1 MKCLTLIYPLL
12 SLMLMA
18 PQCRAECPVWT
29 THNSGND
36 TCECGRRLEGFVHCD
51 PETLSISV
59 QLCYCMTY
67 NEHIEELVLGFCMY
81 TCEKNNHVKCMQ
93 TREIKT
99 KDTSL
104 LNQEICGPFNRKGQ
118 LCGNCTEG
126 HGLPVYSYSLEC
138 VPCLESEFQQNLL
151 RYIAVAFLPL
161 TVFFLFVILFKI
173 SISSGHMVGYILTC
187 QIFTLPLLTRFL
199 LNISTDSITKRYIK
213 ILTSCFSIW
222 NLDFFRSLYTPFCLH
237 PKLNSLHVLALDYLI
252 GVYPL
257 LLILLTYVAVTLH
270 DRYPIVVRAW
280 KPVYRILMCMR
291 REWNIRG
298 SLIQAFATFLIL
310 SYVKILNVSFD
321 LLFPANLQTA
331 KGESLNDTYLFHNAE
346 IVYFGKQHHPF
357 AILAI
362 FMLITFN
369 ILPVMLLSLYPNRH
383 FRKCLSF
390 LRLRNHFIQ
399 PCMDVFQGCYH
410 YHPRDCRY
418 FAGFNMS
425 VRILYHLTLFLVKN
439 TTFFFIWGFYYI
451 IMAMLTVFARP
462 YTNDLH
468 NRINILLFAASA
480 LVYFAIGLHIH
491 TSFNKSQTVFNTGIT
506 SLVVLITLGEMLYG
520 AIAVIK
526 KILPNKTFWVLK
538 AIFQHT
544 KLRLVSHNET
554 FPPQFEREDESLPL
568 LR

>member
-1 MKCLTLIYPLL
+1 MYPLL
-12 SLMLMA
+12 LLMLMA
-18 PQCRAECPVWT
+18 SQCRAECPIW
-29 THNSGND
+29 THNSTND
-36 TCECGRRLEGFVHCD
+36 TCKCGRLLGGLVHCD
-51 PETLSISV
+51 PETLQVSV

-67 NEHIEELVLGFCMY
+67 NEHIKELVLGFCMY
-81 TCEKNNHVKCMQ
+81 TCEKRDKLKCLQ
-93 TREIKT
+93 TSEIKT
-99 KDTSL
+99 NDTRL
-104 LNQEICGPFNRKGQ
+104 LNQEICGPYHRKGQ

-138 VPCLESEFQQNLL
+138 VPCSESEFKQNLL
-151 RYIAVAFLPL
+151 KYIAVAFLPL
-161 TVFFLFVILFKI
+161 TVFYFFVILFKI
-173 SISSGHMVGYILTC
+173 SISSGNMVGYILTC

-199 LNISTDSITKRYIK
+199 LNISSNYAFTSGYIK
-213 ILTSCFSIW
+213 FLTSCFSIW
-222 NLDFFRSLYTPFCLH
+222 NLDFFRSLYTPFCIH

-257 LLILLTYVAVTLH
+257 LLILLTYIAVTLH

-280 KPVYRILMCMR
+280 KPVYRIFMCMR

-331 KGESLNDTYLFHNAE
+331 KGRPLDNTYLFHNAE
-346 IVYFGKQHHPF
+346 IAYFGKQHSPF

-369 ILPVMLLSLYPNRH
+369 ILPVMLLSLYPNHH
-383 FRKCLSF
+383 FRKCLSY
-390 LRLRNHFIQ
+390 LRLQNHLIQ

-410 YHPRDCRY
+410 YHPRDYRY

-425 VRILYHLTLFLVKN
+425 VRILYHLTLFLVKDR
-439 TTFFFIWGFYYI
+439 TFFFFWGFYYI
-451 IMAMLTVFARP
+451 VLAMLTVFPRP
-462 YTNDLH
+462 YTKELH
-468 NRINILLFAASA
+468 NKINMLLFVLNAF
-480 LVYFAIGLHIH
+480 VYFAIGLYMHIP
-491 TSFNKSQTVFNTGIT
+491 FNRSQTVFNIGSI
-506 SLVVLITLGEMLYG
+506 SLVVLITLGESLYG

-526 KILPNKTFWVLK
+526 KILPKKTFQALK

-544 KLRLVSHNET
+544 KLRLVT
-554 FPPQFEREDESLPL
+554 FPPQFERDDESLPL